1 MAKMRLSSYTFTV
14 KDGKRYTCSQANNR
28 YEARKRI
35 ESVWNVDLKGAAYE
49 EHYGA
54 RILAKGIE
62 R

>member
-1 MAKMRLSSYTFTV
+1 MARMRLSSYTFTA
-14 KDGKRYTCSQANNR
+14 KDGERYTCAQANNR

-35 ESVWNVDLKGAAYE
+35 ESMWNVDLKGAAYE

-54 RILAKGIE
+54 RILARGIE